1 MKRNKQAKEFKIRIE
16 VAYQCEMEQSD
27 YDNANNGVNYVFGD
41 CPLKIKAAVDEARKY
56 GHGIL
61 MIVNGNKV
69 VRDILF

>member
-1 MKRNKQAKEFKIRIE
+1 MKQRKELDMRIE
-16 VAYQCEMEQSD
+16 VAYQCEDAQHN
-27 YDNANNGVNYVFGD
+27 YDEANKDVKYVFGD

-61 MIVNGNKV
+61 MIVNGNNV

>member
-1 MKRNKQAKEFKIRIE
+1 MRIE
-16 VAYQCEMEQSD
+16 VAYQCEDAQYQYDCANSD
-27 YDNANNGVNYVFGD
+27 VKYVFGD

-61 MIVNGNKV
+61 MIVNGNNV

>member
-1 MKRNKQAKEFKIRIE
+1 MRIE
-16 VAYQCEMEQSD
+16 VAYQCESSQHN
-27 YDNANNGVNYVFGD
+27 YDEANKDVNYVFGD

-61 MIVNGNKV
+61 MIVNGNNV